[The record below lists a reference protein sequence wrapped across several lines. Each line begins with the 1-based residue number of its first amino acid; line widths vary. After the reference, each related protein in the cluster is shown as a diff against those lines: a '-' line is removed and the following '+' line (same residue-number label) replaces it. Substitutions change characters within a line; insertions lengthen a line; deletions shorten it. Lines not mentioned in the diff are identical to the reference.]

1 MERGL
6 EIQLNELMIKNQ
18 KKFIEL
24 IEKATGNFKEKF
36 NREIYSKTKDRL
48 RILDGSKPSDY
59 FISMEFVEDWVDKS
73 IDEVRNHIK
82 QISYPLFVYLYIE
95 LILKD
100 LWQNG
105 NIILIIAK
113 EFFTKFSVNFTS
125 FKNELQNL
133 ELIKEP
139 INYNNPLLSS
149 YLKNKIHL
157 FIPKTVFDFFIHF
170 LNTNNLILILDI
182 LNKYFERSSKSLIFQ
197 KFYFEL
203 FKSLSIRINS
213 QF

>member
-6 EIQLNELMIKNQ
+6 ELQLNELMMKNQ

-36 NREIYSKTKDRL
+36 NKEIYSKTKDRL
-48 RILDGSKPSDY
+48 RILDGSKASDY
-59 FISMEFVEDWVDKS
+59 FISMEFVEEWIDKS

-82 QISYPLFVYLYIE
+82 QIAYPLFVYLYIE

-100 LWQNG
+100 LWQDG
-105 NIILIIAK
+105 KYFLIIAK
-113 EFFTKFSVNFTS
+113 NFFAKFSPNFTS
-125 FKNELQNL
+125 FKHELQNL

-139 INYNNPLLSS
+139 INYNNPLLAN

-182 LNKYFERSSKSLIFQ
+182 LNKYFERSSK
-197 KFYFEL
+197 
-203 FKSLSIRINS
+203 
-213 QF
+213 

>member
-6 EIQLNELMIKNQ
+6 ESQLNELMMKNQ

-24 IEKATGNFKEKF
+24 IEKATGNFKEKY
-36 NREIYSKTKDRL
+36 NKEIYSKTKDRL

-59 FISMEFVEDWVDKS
+59 FLSMEFVEDWIDKS

-82 QISYPLFVYLYIE
+82 QISYPLFVYLYLE

-100 LWQNG
+100 LWQDG
-105 NIILIIAK
+105 KFYLIIAK
-113 EFFTKFSVNFTS
+113 NFFAKFSGNFTS
-125 FKNELQNL
+125 FKDELAVF

-139 INYNNPLLSS
+139 INFNNPLLSG

-170 LNTNNLILILDI
+170 LNTNNLIIILDI
-182 LNKYFERSSKSLIFQ
+182 LNKYFERSSNFYINIFLINI
-197 KFYFEL
+197 K
-203 FKSLSIRINS
+203 K
-213 QF
+213 